1 MFKYPDIRHAART
14 SAGLLVGMLCLAACN
29 QTNTSDDTPAQSS
42 TSHLVQLDAS
52 RAGHYGYGSSASEE
66 EISGWDIDI
75 RSDGKG
81 LREGSGS
88 VEDGEWIYEEQC
100 AECHGSFGEGVGRF
114 PVLAGGVGSLR
125 DSRPS
130 KTISSYW
137 PYTSTLYDYIYR
149 AMPFTQPESLS
160 VDETYAVTAYV
171 LYLNDL
177 VEDDFVLNQDNLASI
192 QLPNKASFGPDPRPD
207 VSNTRCMEACRD
219 PAAIEILSET
229 LPAEPSAT
237 RDSATKD
244 SATIDSA
251 TMDSAT
257 RDSATESETGVA
269 GSINGQS
276 IYDQA
281 CKLCHDSGLAGAPA
295 LGETDQ
301 WETRIT
307 QGLDSMVSKA
317 ISGFSGDTGMMPPK
331 GGFAHLTDEEVRLAV
346 SYMVDSIQ

>member
-1 MFKYPDIRHAART
+1 MYKYPDITPAVKI
-14 SAGLLVGMLCLAACN
+14 SAGLLACIMCLAACN
-29 QTNTSDDTPAQSS
+29 QTNSSVDTSAPSPTSQS
-42 TSHLVQLDAS
+42 VQLDAS
-52 RAGHYGYGSSASEE
+52 RIGHYGYGTSADKEQ
-66 EISGWDIDI
+66 ISGWDIDI
-75 RSDGKG
+75 RPDGKG

-114 PVLAGGVGSLR
+114 PVLAGGLGSLR

-130 KTISSYW
+130 KTVSSYW

-177 VEDDFVLNQDNLASI
+177 VEDDFELNQNNLASI
-192 QLPNKASFGPDPRPD
+192 QLPNQASFGPDPRPD

-219 PAAIEILSET
+219 PSTIKILSEA
-229 LPAEPSAT
+229 LPAELETQVADTTNGPSNQ
-237 RDSATKD
+237 
-244 SATIDSA
+244 
-251 TMDSAT
+251 
-257 RDSATESETGVA
+257 ETGLSVY
-269 GSINGQS
+269 NQS
-276 IYDQA
+276 

-307 QGLDSMVSKA
+307 QGVDSMVSKA
-317 ISGFSGDTGMMPPK
+317 ISGFSGDTGIMPPK
-331 GGFAHLTDEEVRLAV
+331 GGFAHLSDEEVRLAV

>member
-1 MFKYPDIRHAART
+1 MFKYPDKT
-14 SAGLLVGMLCLAACN
+14 SVTKTSLWLVVGIISITACS
-29 QTNTSDDTPAQSS
+29 QTGAQLS
-42 TSHLVQLDAS
+42 TRELVQLDAS
-52 RAGHYGYGSSASEE
+52 RIGHYGYGAAAGEH

-75 RSDGKG
+75 RPDGKG

-160 VDETYAVTAYV
+160 IDETYAVTAYV

-177 VEDDFVLNQDNLASI
+177 VEDDFELNQDNLASI
-192 QLPNKASFGPDPRPD
+192 KLPNQASFGPDPRPD

-219 PAAIEILSET
+219 PNAIKILSEA
-229 LPAEPSAT
+229 LP
-237 RDSATKD
+237 
-244 SATIDSA
+244 
-251 TMDSAT
+251 
-257 RDSATESETGVA
+257 TEASSTEASPIKSETQNADASNNPPAAETGR
-269 GSINGQS
+269 S

-281 CKLCHDSGLAGAPA
+281 CKLCHDSGLAGAPM

-301 WETRIT
+301 WKTRIT
-307 QGLDSMVSKA
+307 HGLDSMVSKA
-317 ISGFSGDTGMMPPK
+317 ISGFSGNTGMMPPK
-331 GGFAHLTDEEVRLAV
+331 GGFAHLSDEEVRLAV